1 MLCSPDILTFA
12 RMVPKP
18 IRWIRNILWRFRK
31 VLEVLQKCPECPETV
46 PVCPGRSWKLLEG
59 HGRFRKVP
67 DSTTHTPAPLA
78 LGGKPPRQPWP
89 SRKGEAHQRRGNPPP
104 SGITNS
110 CFGRFPVGRC
120 GKLWKAWESKLD
132 SQTSLGCALGL
143 LATYIKGA
151 RGEENTQ
158 VSGAPWLSLVGSCS
172 TIRPRFRALI

>member
-1 MLCSPDILTFA
+1 MAPEHSLE
-12 RMVPKP
+12 VPEGP
-18 IRWIRNILWRFRK
+18 GSAPEVSGMSRNGPGMFRK
-31 VLEVLQKCPECPETV
+31 VLEASR
-46 PVCPGRSWKLLEG
+46 RSWKVPEG
-59 HGRFRKVP
+59 SGQYHP
-67 DSTTHTPAPLA
+67 HPCAPG
-78 LGGKPPRQPWP
+78 LGVKPPRQPWP
-89 SRKGEAHQRRGNPPP
+89 ARKGEAHQRRGNPPP

-158 VSGAPWLSLVGSCS
+158 VSGAPWLSLVASCS